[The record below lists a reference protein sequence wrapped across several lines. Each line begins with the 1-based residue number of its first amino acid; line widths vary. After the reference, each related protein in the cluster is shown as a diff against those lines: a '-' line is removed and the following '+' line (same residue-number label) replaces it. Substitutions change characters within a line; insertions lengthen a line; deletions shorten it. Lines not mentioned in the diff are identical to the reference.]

1 MYDPSRAAYITYD
14 DLRCLVSKG
23 VDFVVQDNNG
33 TDVTHPTLLQLALD
47 PQTRSFP
54 LLTPCFLKDLIRL
67 YETSAN
73 DAIALYLD
81 HCMAL
86 FAANRSRLDHTYG
99 ATSASAPGGVIHPPG
114 AGVAI
119 EGGGQPGGEPPLG
132 GGAPRSEPRRD

>member
-99 ATSASAPGGVIHPPG
+99 ATSASAPGGVIHPPRCRCGDRGRRTTGRRATPRWWRSPFG
-114 AGVAI
+114 A
-119 EGGGQPGGEPPLG
+119 
-132 GGAPRSEPRRD
+132 AP